1 MNWSKNNGFTAGHVA
16 LALVGGTALGVG
28 IGLLVAPQSGAKSR
42 ADIFQ
47 RAAAARK
54 HAWQLEQE
62 VVMALENGAGA
73 VASSVEEGVASVK
86 RQLHV

>member
-1 MNWSKNNGFTAGHVA
+1 MNWTAKNGFTAGHVFLA
-16 LALVGGTALGVG
+16 LAGGTALGVG

-62 VVMALENGAGA
+62 VVSALEDGRDAM
-73 VASSVEEGVASVK
+73 ASSVADGVASVK
-86 RQLHV
+86 RQLHA

>member
-1 MNWSKNNGFTAGHVA
+1 MSWTAKNGFTAGHIFLA
-16 LALVGGTALGVG
+16 LAGGTALGVG

-42 ADIFQ
+42 ADIFE

-62 VVMALENGAGA
+62 VVSALEDGRDA
-73 VASSVEEGVASVK
+73 VTHSVVDGVANVK
-86 RQLHV
+86 RQLHT

>member
-1 MNWSKNNGFTAGHVA
+1 MNWSTKNGFTAGHVFLA
-16 LALVGGTALGVG
+16 LAGGTALGVG

-42 ADIFQ
+42 ADIFE

-62 VVMALENGAGA
+62 VVNALEDGRDA
-73 VASSVEEGVASVK
+73 VASTVADGLAGVK
-86 RQLHV
+86 RQLHG

>member
-1 MNWSKNNGFTAGHVA
+1 MSWTTQNGFTAGHVFLA
-16 LALVGGTALGVG
+16 LAGGTALGVG

-42 ADIFQ
+42 ADIYE

-62 VVMALENGAGA
+62 VVSALENGRDA
-73 VASSVEEGVASVK
+73 VTNSVADGVASVK
-86 RQLHV
+86 RQLHT